1 MNNANDNFIMLPTV
15 DFCFK
20 ELMNNPKVRKG
31 FIAAT
36 LKIRPEEIKDT
47 YLLSTALGR
56 HAEDDKLGILDVH
69 VLMQDGTHIDTE
81 MQVAYFVDWDKRV
94 LFYLGKMFTDQL
106 KQGDSYSKLKKCM
119 HISILDFVH
128 FHDNED
134 CYHVIKFCNER
145 TGQVYTDLLEIQI
158 LELKKLPKDVENG
171 EDIIQWMKFFSG
183 KSREEFED
191 MAKANEYLDEAYKT
205 LIKLSADDQKRLEYE
220 AREKALRDYNSQME
234 NAEKRGIKI
243 GEERGIKLGVV
254 ITKKVF
260 QLHMQG
266 KTKEE
271 IAEECNITVQEVTE
285 ILE

>member
-1 MNNANDNFIMLPTV
+1 MNKTNDNFIMLPTV

-31 FIAAT
+31 FIAAV
-36 LKIRPEEIKDT
+36 LKIRPEEIKET
-47 YLLSTALGR
+47 CLLPTELGR
-56 HAEDDKLGILDVH
+56 HMEDDKQGILDVH
-69 VLMQDGTHIDTE
+69 VLMQDGTQIDME

-106 KQGDSYSKLKKCM
+106 KKGDSYSKLKKCI

-128 FHDNED
+128 FHENED

-145 TGQVYTDLLEIQI
+145 TGHVYTELLEIQI
-158 LELKKLPKDVENG
+158 LELQKLPKDVKNG
-171 EDIIQWMKFFSG
+171 EDIMQWMKFFSG
-183 KSREEFED
+183 KNREEFED
-191 MAKANEYLDEAYKT
+191 MAKTNEYLDEAYRT
-205 LIKLSADDQKRLEYE
+205 LIELSADDKKRLEYE

-234 NAEKRGIKI
+234 NAEKRG
-243 GEERGIKLGVV
+243 EERGIKLGVEK
-254 ITKKVF
+254 TKKVF
-260 QLHMQG
+260 QHHMKG

-271 IAEECNITVQEVTE
+271 IAQQCNITVQEVTE

>member
-1 MNNANDNFIMLPTV
+1 MSKNNDNFIMLPTV

-36 LKIRPEEIKDT
+36 LKIRPEEIKET
-47 YLLSTALGR
+47 CLLPTELGR
-56 HAEDDKLGILDVH
+56 HMEDDKLGILDVH
-69 VLMQDGTHIDTE
+69 VLMQDKTQIDME
-81 MQVAYFVDWDKRV
+81 MQVAFFVDWDKRV

-106 KQGDSYSKLKKCM
+106 KKGDSYSKLKKCI

-128 FHDNED
+128 FSNNED

-145 TGQVYTDLLEIQI
+145 TGQIYTDLLEIQI
-158 LELKKLPKDVENG
+158 LELKKLPKDVKNG

-191 MAKANEYLDEAYKT
+191 MAKTNEYLDEAYKT
-205 LIKLSADDQKRLEYE
+205 LIELSADDKKRLEYE

-243 GEERGIKLGVV
+243 GEERGVV
-254 ITKKVF
+254 KAKKVF
-260 QLHMQG
+260 QLYMQG
-266 KTKEE
+266 RTKEE
-271 IAEECNITVQEVTE
+271 ISQECNITVEDVTE
-285 ILE
+285 ILK